1 MPGIAT
7 GETFSFAEGKL
18 YLYASASG
26 TTSGS
31 GVGFLQGTT
40 ITCVYGWDETITC
53 DGRYEN
59 VITGRMITLQANAL
73 RLDLGIRRCHQ
84 SRIVLHVRACVDSDR
99 RIKKWRAMS
108 EPININTLDQLNDII
123 VSVELPLP
131 DGGLG
136 VVKMRPLSAK
146 RVREIRRSIT
156 WPTPPLKDF
165 KKDGGA
171 VNPVYDLQ
179 DKNYIHAE
187 EDANLELASRTLDVI
202 LILQ

>member
-40 ITCVYGWDETITC
+40 ITCVYGWDENITC

-73 RLDLGIRRCHQ
+73 HGDQYLFRLANL
-84 SRIVLHVRACVDSDR
+84 SR
-99 RIKKWRAMS
+99 
-108 EPININTLDQLNDII
+108 
-123 VSVELPLP
+123 
-131 DGGLG
+131 
-136 VVKMRPLSAK
+136 
-146 RVREIRRSIT
+146 
-156 WPTPPLKDF
+156 
-165 KKDGGA
+165 A
-171 VNPVYDLQ
+171 VNARSERP
-179 DKNYIHAE
+179 
-187 EDANLELASRTLDVI
+187 ASGGRTKGSWFSLYSGVI
-202 LILQ
+202 D